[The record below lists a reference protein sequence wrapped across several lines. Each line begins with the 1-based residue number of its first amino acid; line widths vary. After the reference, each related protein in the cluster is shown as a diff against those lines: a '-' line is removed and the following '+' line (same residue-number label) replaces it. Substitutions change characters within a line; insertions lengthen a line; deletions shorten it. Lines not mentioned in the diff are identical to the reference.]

1 MKKKYEMIY
10 GINILCIAVI
20 MALVFAVSGCGKE
33 EPDEPQDLEAVRAE
47 LREQVERGKLNR
59 EEAIVKLAEAEAEF
73 AWGTKDEIKNS
84 TELEEL
90 SKKLKDQLDKNEIT
104 EEEAEKIWLN
114 ATEEAKSKS
123 GNK

>member
-1 MKKKYEMIY
+1 MIY

-20 MALVFAVSGCGKE
+20 MALVFAVSGCSKD

-47 LREQVERGKLNR
+47 LREKVESGKMNR

-73 AWGTKDEIKNS
+73 AWGTKDKKDLP
-84 TELEEL
+84 ELEEL